1 MNITYKM
8 ETVESLKAYPPLGKA
23 MAACAAKEDK
33 SKNLGDHVNAIFDHI
48 IVHCPEEALGKLE
61 EISYLLKHQDTIA
74 MDKFL
79 NTNRVPVHSQ
89 PADEATKKATA
100 ESINLSKSY
109 FKVSFANFEEL
120 LIVLLFVDRN
130 RTR

>member
-1 MNITYKM
+1 M

-109 FKVSFANFEEL
+109 FKVSFANLKNF
-120 LIVLLFVDRN
+120 
-130 RTR
+130 